1 MAIPQILQQLNGSQM
16 QNPML
21 GSLQNIKQLSN
32 TINMLKSAKN
42 PQALMQNMIQQ
53 NPQAQQAV
61 KYVNENG
68 GDPKAAFEKLAA
80 ERGIDPQMLR
90 QQLGI

>member
-1 MAIPQILQQLNGSQM
+1 M

-21 GSLQNIKQLSN
+21 GSLQNIKQLNN

-42 PQALMQNMIQQ
+42 PQAFIQNMIQQ